1 MPRPVPPMPKPAQ
14 RMPKPAAADAEA
26 GRAGPAGQWRLAAS
40 AFTWVDTG
48 DPMPAGLDTV
58 VERERVRLDADG
70 SAEITGA
77 APRGLHVR
85 ARGEDFG
92 AGELLVPAGHL
103 LRPAD
108 LAAAATAGHVTLQV
122 ARRPV
127 AAIIPTGDEIAPIG
141 ATLRPGDVVDSNSLM
156 LASRASQVGARPL
169 ISDVQ
174 PDDPDAIAAEVR
186 RTALTADI
194 VLIIAGSSAGRSDY
208 AAAVLAQVGGL
219 AVRGV
224 AVRPGHPVLLGYAS
238 RNPVQASRNPVQAS
252 RNPVQASRNPVQA
265 SRSPIQADR
274 SPIQADRNP
283 VQADRNPV
291 QADRE
296 PIQADREVV
305 AVPVIGIPGYPLA
318 AAVIFE
324 LFAVPL
330 LAALQGRRPT
340 EPRWQ
345 RAELACDWTSP
356 PDVEDWVPV
365 SLTAAPAG
373 WPGGRGILAT
383 PSGRGAG
390 SIARLMRADA
400 WWPIP
405 IGQARFA
412 RGEPID
418 VQPVP
423 GAPQ

>member
-1 MPRPVPPMPKPAQ
+1 MSAPRAADTEPGPSPQAAYARWMDACTTAGWRAEPGAEPVPVRDGLGRVIAVPVRARWPAP
-14 RMPKPAAADAEA
+14 RSDCAAMDGIAFSADAAAGAADAEAGPADAEAGRADAEA

-252 RNPVQASRNPVQA
+252 R
-265 SRSPIQADR
+265 SPIQADR

-291 QADRE
+291 QA
-296 PIQADREVV
+296 
-305 AVPVIGIPGYPLA
+305 
-318 AAVIFE
+318 
-324 LFAVPL
+324 
-330 LAALQGRRPT
+330 
-340 EPRWQ
+340 
-345 RAELACDWTSP
+345 
-356 PDVEDWVPV
+356 
-365 SLTAAPAG
+365 
-373 WPGGRGILAT
+373 
-383 PSGRGAG
+383 
-390 SIARLMRADA
+390 
-400 WWPIP
+400 
-405 IGQARFA
+405 
-412 RGEPID
+412 
-418 VQPVP
+418 
-423 GAPQ
+423 